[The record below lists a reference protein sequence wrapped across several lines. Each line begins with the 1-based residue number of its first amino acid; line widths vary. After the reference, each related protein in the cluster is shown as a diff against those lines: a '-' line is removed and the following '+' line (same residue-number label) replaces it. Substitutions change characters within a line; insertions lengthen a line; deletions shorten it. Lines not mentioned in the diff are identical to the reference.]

1 MKNTQVS
8 LDPKDLLVILEL
20 SLHHTAVGSWTEA
33 QINNWSSPRTDNWI
47 NPRIN
52 NWTYAQLADR
62 LSLSVSQAHGAVQR
76 LILAGLLTPQG
87 LRGQVNRK
95 GLLEFLLHGARYVF
109 PAVFGRPTRG
119 IRTGPSSDFFESSH
133 LVKEG
138 EVWVWP
144 SPEGQDWG
152 ISLAPIHPSALR
164 AIGEDLELHRSLVNF
179 DALRAGKARERQVA
193 EAYFK
198 KALA

>member
-1 MKNTQVS
+1 MKNTQIS

-20 SLHHTAVGSWTEA
+20 SLHHTTVSSWTDDRTS
-33 QINNWSSPRTDNWI
+33 WSSPTTDNWI

-76 LILAGLLTPQG
+76 LILAGLLAPQG

-109 PAVFGRPTRG
+109 PAVFGRPMRG
-119 IRTGPSSDFFESSH
+119 IRTGPSSDLFESSH
-133 LVKEG
+133 LVKDG

-144 SPEGQDWG
+144 SPDGKDRG
-152 ISLAPIHPSALR
+152 ISLAPVHPSALK
-164 AIGEDLELHRSLVNF
+164 AIARDPELHKALVHF
-179 DALRAGKARERQVA
+179 DALRGGQARERQAA

-198 KALA
+198 QAFA